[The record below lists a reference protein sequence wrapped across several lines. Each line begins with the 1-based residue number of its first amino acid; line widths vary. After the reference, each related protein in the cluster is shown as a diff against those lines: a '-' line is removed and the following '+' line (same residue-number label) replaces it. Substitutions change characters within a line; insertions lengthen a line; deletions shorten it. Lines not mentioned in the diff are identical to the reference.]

1 VLEILE
7 RSELKLELESGI
19 LERWELDFLPPTQ
32 QPCYKIHESRIDWLN
47 NAGKS
52 QCLQNTPK
60 CFCICDLGD
69 KVQRINAIVLYD
81 PIFIK
86 LLV

>member
-1 VLEILE
+1 MSEILE
-7 RSELKLELESGI
+7 RSELKLEPESGI
-19 LERWELDFLPPTQ
+19 LEKWELDFLLPTR

-60 CFCICDLGD
+60 YFCICEFGD
-69 KVQRINAIVLYD
+69 KVQHINPIV
-81 PIFIK
+81 I
-86 LLV
+86 